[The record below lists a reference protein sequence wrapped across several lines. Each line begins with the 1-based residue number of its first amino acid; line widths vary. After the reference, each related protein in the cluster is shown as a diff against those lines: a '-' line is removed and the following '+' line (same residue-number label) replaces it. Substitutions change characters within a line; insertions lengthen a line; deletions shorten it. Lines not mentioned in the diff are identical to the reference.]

1 MVIPETAEYT
11 LDYIAVEKDADCRSV
26 IQRVFNQ
33 VRLARPGLFARKDI
47 FRYGDDV
54 AALAHRRKLPPFTC
68 SSQVCLASRSRAQT
82 QMQVNLR
89 WAFTMIEN
97 SLQLWENF
105 TDDYDRQT
113 L

>member
-54 AALAHRRKLPPFTC
+54 AALAHRRKLPPVHLLIAGYLGIYNCPTVERTNTWIRSPLMTKGINLLEQPVHFTK
-68 SSQVCLASRSRAQT
+68 RS
-82 QMQVNLR
+82 
-89 WAFTMIEN
+89 
-97 SLQLWENF
+97 
-105 TDDYDRQT
+105 
-113 L
+113 